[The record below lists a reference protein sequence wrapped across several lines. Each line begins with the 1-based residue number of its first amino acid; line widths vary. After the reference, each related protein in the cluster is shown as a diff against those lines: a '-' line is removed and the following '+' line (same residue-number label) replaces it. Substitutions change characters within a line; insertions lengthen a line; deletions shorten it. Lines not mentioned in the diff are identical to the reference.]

1 MSGDDDRPGVAP
13 IWGIMFALMLGMLVL
28 VIVAASWI
36 AASMIDWTAV
46 LRFIAPTAFETRPI
60 EEILEGGRP

>member
-13 IWGIMFALMLGMLVL
+13 IWGIVFALMFAMLVL
-28 VIVAASWI
+28 VIVASLWL
-36 AASMIDWTAV
+36 AASMIDWDAV

-60 EEILEGGRP
+60 EDILEGGRR